1 MLEGIQKNIVRLTAL
16 YEAEKQRADRL
27 EAQLS
32 ESLESNAKSNGQIL
46 ELKRQ
51 IESLKLRGALVGAG
65 KNTAETRESIDRLVA
80 EIDRCIRLL
89 EY

>member
-1 MLEGIQKNIVRLTAL
+1 MLEGIQKNIVKLTAL

-32 ESLESNAKSNGQIL
+32 DSLEENAKSNGQIL

-51 IESLKLRGALVGAG
+51 IDSLKLRSALGAG